1 MIDALPRPQQLRV
14 RRTSHISA
22 RVDWLRR
29 AAALRGKSLATA
41 LAIWTTATRRRT
53 TTVSLGQHIA
63 AEFSVSRDAYYDAVG
78 KLAEAGLI
86 AILCRGRGSSSTVM
100 LLDGDGQTIATESLF
115 PPGTR
120 P

>member
-1 MIDALPRPQQLRV
+1 MIDAPPRPQPLRA
-14 RRTSHISA
+14 RRTSHISPQ
-22 RVDWLRR
+22 VDWLRR
-29 AAALRGKSLATA
+29 AAALRGKSLAIA
-41 LAIWTTATRRRT
+41 LAIWATATRRRT

-86 AILCRGRGSSSTVM
+86 AVSHRGRGRPSTVT
-100 LLDGDGQTIATESLF
+100 LLDGDSRTLAADSLF
-115 PPGTR
+115 PPGIH